1 MRRTDDLLSQRS
13 PTQNI
18 SICKRSEWR
27 KAFPSYVD
35 HAPFEVLSM
44 QAVDR
49 AKDSASLL
57 SRVPVRLGETI
68 AKARPCRPEKATDLS
83 RSVSPL
89 SIGSGLGCR
98 GRNTSS

>member
-1 MRRTDDLLSQRS
+1 MRRTEDLLSQRS

-18 SICKRSEWR
+18 SICKRSELR
-27 KAFPSYVD
+27 KAFPSHVD

-49 AKDSASLL
+49 AKYSASLL
-57 SRVPVRLGETI
+57 SRVHVKTWGRLS
-68 AKARPCRPEKATDLS
+68 PCRPEKATDLT

-89 SIGSGLGCR
+89 SIGSDLGCR

>member
-1 MRRTDDLLSQRS
+1 MRGTEDLLSQRS

-27 KAFPSYVD
+27 KAFPSHVD

-49 AKDSASLL
+49 AKYSASLL
-57 SRVPVRLGETI
+57 SRVPVRLGGDY
-68 AKARPCRPEKATDLS
+68 RPTGQKRPPTLPVASLH
-83 RSVSPL
+83 
-89 SIGSGLGCR
+89 
-98 GRNTSS
+98 